1 VAALSH
7 FIDQILPDDL
17 CADAHDHARH
27 HAFLTRA
34 LSLPVMGALT
44 APLLVSLQGALPLWQ
59 SMALVAGLIPILS
72 ILLMQRAQIFVAQI
86 MLVGAWAALAASLSI
101 GLGFSLAVFACLAA
115 AFCEAHL
122 QERGRINTG
131 ILLGVLTLAL
141 VVGAPRLAPSVAD
154 LVLSFCA
161 ALYVVNLVMQMR
173 QEAERQQESFKSA
186 RHHHDALEQVL
197 GDLRLHFNR
206 AGAVS
211 LVDPA
216 VREKMP
222 LTRRDLSGRGF
233 FERVML
239 ADRPA
244 LIKALGDAVQSGKVK
259 TLRVHFHLRD
269 EESPRA
275 RFVTPIYVPVDI
287 RLQALASDEIL
298 ALVRMIEPVA
308 ARLSEDQAWK
318 EQLIANVSHELR
330 APLNAIIGFSD
341 LLAAGPAAQ
350 DEAQRRDYAQIIQTS
365 GQHLLDLVNALLD
378 MSKMQSGAFPV
389 MPDSFA
395 FATLVD
401 ECCDMLKLKADE
413 GGLSLRRQV
422 QRDAGEMV
430 ADRRACKQILI
441 NLLSNAIK
449 FTPQGGTVTVH
460 AQQSGQD
467 VLLAVRDT
475 GVGIAPEDLPRLGD
489 PFFQAQSDEPRAL
502 EGSGLGLSLVKGLVG
517 LHGGAIAIESAP
529 GQGTCVTIRLPMDCR
544 PFAAGHAKPAI
555 IHSAPRVAAG
565 PLPDMMMV
573 KKIA

>member
-1 VAALSH
+1 MVALSS
-7 FIDQILPDDL
+7 FIDQILPDDQ

-27 HAFLTRA
+27 RAFLMRA
-34 LSLPVMGALT
+34 LSLPVAGAFA
-44 APLLVSLQGALPLWQ
+44 APLLVSMQGALPVWQ
-59 SMALVAGLIPILS
+59 MAALLISLLPILA
-72 ILLMQRAQIFVAQI
+72 ILLMQRAQIFAAQI
-86 MLVGAWAALAASLSI
+86 ILVSAWAMLASSLST
-101 GLGFSLAVFACLAA
+101 GFGFSLVVFACLSAA
-115 AFCEAHL
+115 LCEAAML
-122 QERGRINTG
+122 PRAGKVVYAV
-131 ILLGVLTLAL
+131 LGGLTLAL
-141 VVGAPRLAPSVAD
+141 LLGGHGKTPFLADVILAA
-154 LVLSFCA
+154 CA
-161 ALYVVNLVMQMR
+161 ALYVALLVAQMR
-173 QEAERQQESFKSA
+173 GEAERLKGAFGLA
-186 RHHHDALEQVL
+186 RHHHASLEQVL
-197 GDLRLHFNR
+197 GDVRLQFNR

-216 VREKMP
+216 LHGKMS

-244 LIKALGDAVQSGKVK
+244 LIKALGDAARSSTVK

-275 RFVTPIYVPVDI
+275 RFVTPIYVPVDM
-287 RLQALASDEIL
+287 RLQALAGDEIL
-298 ALVRMIEPVA
+298 ALVRIVEPVTA
-308 ARLSEDQAWK
+308 QISAEQAWT
-318 EQLIANVSHELR
+318 ERLIANVSHELR
-330 APLNAIIGFSD
+330 TPLNAIIGFSD
-341 LLAAGPAAQ
+341 LLASNPSAAN
-350 DEAQRRDYAQIIQTS
+350 EMQRREHAQIIQTS
-365 GQHLLDLVNALLD
+365 GQHLLDLVNAFLD
-378 MSKMQSGAFPV
+378 MSQMQSSVFPV
-389 MPDSFA
+389 VPESFA
-395 FATLVD
+395 FGTLVD

-413 GGLSLRRQV
+413 ASLSLRRQV
-422 QRDAGEMV
+422 QRDACEMV

-441 NLLSNAIK
+441 NLLANAIK
-449 FTPQGGTVTVH
+449 FTPHGGTVTVH

-489 PFFQAQSDEPRAL
+489 PFFQVQSDEARAS

-544 PFAAGHAKPAI
+544 PYSADDAKPAI
-555 IHSAPRVAAG
+555 IHSAPHVAAG

>member
-1 VAALSH
+1 VAALSS

-27 HAFLTRA
+27 RAFLMRA
-34 LSLPVMGALT
+34 LSLPVMGALA

-59 SMALVAGLIPILS
+59 SMALVAGLLPILS

-101 GLGFSLAVFACLAA
+101 GLGFSLAIFACLAA

-122 QERGRINTG
+122 LVRGRINAG

-141 VVGAPRLAPSVAD
+141 VIGAPRLAPSVAD
-154 LVLSFCA
+154 LVLGFCA
-161 ALYVVNLVMQMR
+161 ALYVVTLVAQLR
-173 QEAERQQESFKSA
+173 QQTARQQEDFKST
-186 RHHHDALEQVL
+186 RHHHGALEQVL

-244 LIKALGDAVQSGKVK
+244 LIKALGNAAQSGKVK
-259 TLRVHFHLRD
+259 KLRVHFHLRD

-298 ALVRMIEPVA
+298 ALVRLVEPVA
-308 ARLSEDQAWK
+308 AQLSEDQAWK

-341 LLAAGPAAQ
+341 LLATGPAAQ

-389 MPDSFA
+389 TPDSFA

-422 QRDAGEMV
+422 QRDAGELV

-489 PFFQAQSDEPRAL
+489 PFFQAQSDEPRAF

-544 PFAAGHAKPAI
+544 PFSAGHAKPAI

>member
-1 VAALSH
+1 
-7 FIDQILPDDL
+7 
-17 CADAHDHARH
+17 
-27 HAFLTRA
+27 
-34 LSLPVMGALT
+34 
-44 APLLVSLQGALPLWQ
+44 
-59 SMALVAGLIPILS
+59 
-72 ILLMQRAQIFVAQI
+72 
-86 MLVGAWAALAASLSI
+86 
-101 GLGFSLAVFACLAA
+101 
-115 AFCEAHL
+115 
-122 QERGRINTG
+122 
-131 ILLGVLTLAL
+131 
-141 VVGAPRLAPSVAD
+141 
-154 LVLSFCA
+154 
-161 ALYVVNLVMQMR
+161 
-173 QEAERQQESFKSA
+173 
-186 RHHHDALEQVL
+186 
-197 GDLRLHFNR
+197 
-206 AGAVS
+206 VS

-244 LIKALGDAVQSGKVK
+244 LIKALGDAALSNAVQ

-275 RFVTPIYVPVDI
+275 RFVTPIYVPVDM
-287 RLQALASDEIL
+287 RLQALASDEVL
-298 ALVRMIEPVA
+298 ALVRLVEPVA
-308 ARLSEDQAWK
+308 EKVSDDQAWK
-318 EQLIANVSHELR
+318 EHLIANVSHELR

-341 LLAAGPAAQ
+341 LLATSPAAQ

-389 MPDSFA
+389 TPDSFA

-413 GGLSLRRQV
+413 AGLSLRRQV
-422 QRDAGEMV
+422 QRDADEMV

-460 AQQSGQD
+460 AQQSGHD
-467 VLLAVRDT
+467 LLLAVRDT
-475 GVGIAPEDLPRLGD
+475 GVGIAPQDLPRLGD

-565 PLPDMMMV
+565 SLPDMMMV